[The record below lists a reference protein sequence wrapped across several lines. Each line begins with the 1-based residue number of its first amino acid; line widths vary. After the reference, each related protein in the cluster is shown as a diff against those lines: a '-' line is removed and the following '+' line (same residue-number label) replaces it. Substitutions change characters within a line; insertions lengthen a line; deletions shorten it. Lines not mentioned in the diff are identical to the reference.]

1 MMAKDPEDKTRE
13 QQLSSLGFFCLEKT
27 KGFPNRKTEKMLD
40 IKAWAEYIVEW
51 AAKDPYGFLTT
62 VILALTPLF
71 IISAALSWKLAK
83 MIEAREREQ
92 KKKQKRQE
100 NIAKAK
106 RTKKD

>member
-1 MMAKDPEDKTRE
+1 M
-13 QQLSSLGFFCLEKT
+13 F
-27 KGFPNRKTEKMLD
+27 D

-71 IISAALSWKLAK
+71 VISAALSWKLAK
-83 MIEAREREQ
+83 MIEAREREV